1 MCDHDRE
8 AHVTAGDPRKLATL
22 LKKLRTAA
30 GETPPTPPDA
40 ATEAIDGF
48 DEHLHQL
55 VFSIMLWEATTTQA
69 RTAVKRLREHFADV
83 NELRVCMPDDTVS
96 CLGERYPLA
105 RERALRLRHALH
117 DIFTRQHVLSLA
129 SLRTLPRKDAAAFL
143 ESLDGL
149 PLFVAQ
155 RVCVVG
161 LGIHTCPVDSRM
173 RDHLADAKIVPDDMP
188 AAEAARLIV
197 QNTRAEDALT
207 NYLLLQ
213 QWSDDHADAKRSKP
227 AKPAES
233 TDEAPPKKRK
243 PTKTSPARKPKGT
256 KP

>member
-1 MCDHDRE
+1 M
-8 AHVTAGDPRKLATL
+8 TAGDPRKLATL
-22 LKKLRTAA
+22 LKKLRAAA
-30 GETPPTPPDA
+30 GDTPPTPPDA

-83 NELRVCMPDDTVS
+83 NELRVCMPDDTVA

-129 SLRTLPRKDAAAFL
+129 ALRTLPRKDAAAFL

-188 AAEAARLIV
+188 AAEVARLIS

-207 NYLLLQ
+207 TYLLLQ
-213 QWSDDHADAKRSKP
+213 EWSDELADAKRSKP
-227 AKPAES
+227 TKATAE
-233 TDEAPPKKRK
+233 TAEDAPPPKKRK
-243 PTKTSPARKPKGT
+243 PTKAAPARKPKGT